1 VRAWIDRCGKLARL
15 RAVSPIHGIYVP
27 TITPYASD
35 GKLNE
40 SELRG
45 IIEWLI
51 GKGITGLYPNGSMG
65 EFIRLSQEER
75 KRLITIIADQARGRV
90 PILAGAA
97 EPNIDLVLD
106 MCNCCADLGCRAVS
120 ISGPYFYKIS
130 QENIEHYFRQ
140 IAAKSP
146 IDIIICNIPPFANE
160 ISVPVMKRLAMD
172 CPRIVGTLDAS
183 KDMCRFLHVLN
194 EIKPQRPDFSVL
206 IGWEELLVPA
216 LMMGCDGGTIST
228 AGVAPEAIMKIYQA
242 ALAGDWAQAKRMQFK
257 LLELFTA
264 MLSAGNFPEGFR
276 TGYELRGFAVGPAR
290 QPLSPHEAA
299 ELKVIRERIACL
311 LAEGGFSEAADECR
325 SCPPPKPS
333 FDGVSTISPHG
344 SAPAFDID
352 AIVRS
357 VMANLGN

>member
-1 VRAWIDRCGKLARL
+1 M
-15 RAVSPIHGIYVP
+15 SPIEGIYVP
-27 TITPYASD
+27 TIAPYTSD

-40 SELRG
+40 SELRR
-45 IIEWLI
+45 IIEWVI

-97 EPNIDLVLD
+97 EANIDLVLD
-106 MCNCCADLGCRAVS
+106 MCKYCADLGCRAVS
-120 ISGPYFYKIS
+120 ITGPYYYKIS
-130 QENIEHYFRQ
+130 QESIEHYFRQ

-146 IDIIICNIPPFANE
+146 VDIIIYNIPPFANE
-160 ISVPVMKRLAMD
+160 ISVPVMKRLALD
-172 CPRIVGTLDAS
+172 CPRIVGTKDTS

-228 AGVAPEAIMKIYQA
+228 AGVVPEAIMKIYHA
-242 ALAGDWAQAKRMQFK
+242 ARAGDWALAKGMQFK

-276 TGYELRGFAVGPAR
+276 TGYELRGFTVGPAR
-290 QPLSPHEAA
+290 QPLSPQESA

-311 LAEGGFSEAADECR
+311 LVEGGFSEAANECR
-325 SCPPPKPS
+325 LCPAPKPT
-333 FDGVSTISPHG
+333 FDGIPTIPPSG
-344 SAPAFDID
+344 QAPAYDVD